1 MKKVTFGAKLRY
13 FFDNTMAKGTPALIS
28 WLAIISGIMI
38 LITATVVTLVQ
49 IFPEGS
55 EKLSFPEAVWQSLM
69 RTLDSGTVAGDAGW
83 NYRLVSIVITIFG
96 IFIVSTL
103 ISILSAGLES
113 KLEELR
119 KGRSFVVE
127 KNHTLILGWSHKIFT
142 IISEL
147 VVANESQRKGVVVI
161 LADKDK
167 VEMETE
173 IRDKIPNT
181 KNTRVVCRSGNPYD
195 MTDLA
200 IVNPSEAKSIVI
212 LNKDHENSDF
222 QTIKTLLAITN
233 NPNRKSSPYHI
244 ICEIRENKSLDIVRM
259 IGKEEVEFV
268 LADEIISRIMV
279 QTCRQSGLSIVY
291 TELMDFDGDEMYFQ
305 NEPALVGKTFGES
318 LFAYPNSS
326 VMGLQTADGLV
337 KVNPPMDTVI
347 QKGDKIIAITEDDD
361 TLIISKNASPKINEE
376 AIVKG
381 VISEKHFERSLILGW
396 NKRAKIIIREL
407 NNYVSPGSVVKVV
420 AESEEAEKIINE
432 IKPSLKNLNIEFIKA
447 DITERSVLDSLD
459 VVSFDHIILLC
470 YDTFEDIQESDS
482 LTLVTL
488 LHLRNISEQTGKDLS
503 IVSEML
509 DIRNR
514 ELAEV
519 TKADDFVVSD
529 KLISLLISQVSENK
543 KLMEVFNDI
552 FDADGSEI
560 YMKPATSYIKSG
572 ISVDFYTVVESARRK
587 NEVAIGY
594 RIATLAEDASKAYG
608 VVVNPDK
615 TKKIAFTEL
624 DKIIVVA
631 ED

>member
-1 MKKVTFGAKLRY
+1 MNKVSFGSKIRY

-28 WLAIISGIMI
+28 WLAIISGLMI
-38 LITATVVTLVQ
+38 LLTGAVIALIQ
-49 IFPEGS
+49 IYPDGTTE
-55 EKLSFPEAVWQSLM
+55 LSFPEAVWQSLM
-69 RTLDSGTVAGDAGW
+69 RTIDSGTIAGDNGW
-83 NYRLVSIVITIFG
+83 YFRLVSIIITIFG

-103 ISILSAGLES
+103 ISILSAGLEA

-147 VVANESQRKGVVVI
+147 VVANENQKRGVIVI
-161 LADKDK
+161 LADRDK

-173 IRDKIPNT
+173 IRDKIPYT

-200 IVNPSEAKSIVI
+200 IVNPTDAKSIVI

-233 NPNRKSSPYHI
+233 NPNRKSTPYHI
-244 ICEIRENKSLDIVRM
+244 ISEIRENKSLDIVKM
-259 IGKEEVEFV
+259 IGKKEVEFV

-291 TELMDFDGDEMYFQ
+291 TELMDFDGDEIYFQ
-305 NEPALVGKTFGES
+305 EESLLVGKTFGES
-318 LFAYPNSS
+318 LFAYPDSS
-326 VMGLQTADGLV
+326 VMGIQTADGVV
-337 KVNPPMDTVI
+337 KVNPPMDIVI
-347 QKGDKIIAITEDDD
+347 NKGDKVIAITEDDN
-361 TLIISKNASPKINEE
+361 TLIVSNNQNPKINTD
-376 AIVKG
+376 AIVEDTF
-381 VISEKHFERSLILGW
+381 SEKHPERSLILGW
-396 NKRAKIIIREL
+396 NKRAKIIVREL
-407 NNYVSPGSVVKVV
+407 NNYVSKGSVLKIV
-420 AESEEAEKIINE
+420 ANSEEAEYIIQE
-432 IKPSLKNLNIEFIKA
+432 IKPILTNITVEFEKA
-447 DITERSVLDSLD
+447 DITERSVLDRLN
-459 VVSFDHIILLC
+459 VISFDHIILLC
-470 YDTFEDIQESDS
+470 YDSFEDIQESDS

-543 KLMEVFNDI
+543 KLMDVFNDI

-560 YMKPATSYIKSG
+560 YMKPATNYIKPG
-572 ISVDFYTVVESARRK
+572 VSVNFYTIVESAKRK

-594 RIATLAEDASKAYG
+594 RIAEYANDASKAYG
-608 VVVNPDK
+608 VVVNPVK
-615 TKKIAFTEL
+615 SESITYTET
-624 DKIIVVA
+624 DKIIVIA